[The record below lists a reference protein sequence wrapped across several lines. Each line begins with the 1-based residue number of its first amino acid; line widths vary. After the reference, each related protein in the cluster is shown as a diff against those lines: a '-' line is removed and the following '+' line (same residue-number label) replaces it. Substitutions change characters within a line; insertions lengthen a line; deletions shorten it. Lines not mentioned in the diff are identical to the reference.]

1 MELNKLSM
9 TNSLVHDL
17 LPAALVV
24 VAAGAVWLWFCRWY
38 YRAEEHAW
46 RKTLRRPDG
55 YEAASLDARIGIL
68 IAQRSVAG
76 RGSPADRL
84 FVVGLT
90 VAAVLCLFGL
100 TIYWPH

>member
-1 MELNKLSM
+1 MELDKLSM
-9 TNSLVHDL
+9 TNSLLHEL
-17 LPAALVV
+17 LPAALVAV
-24 VAAGAVWLWFCRWY
+24 VASAAWLCRSY
-38 YRAEEHAW
+38 HCAKQRAW
-46 RKTLRRPDG
+46 REVLRRPDG
-55 YEAASLDARIGIL
+55 YEAATLDARIGIL

-84 FVVGLT
+84 FFVGLT